1 MSTLKKFAGQT
12 VIYGLSTVLSRVLS
26 FLLTKLYV
34 KLYPAKV
41 YGVFINMYAWASI
54 LNAVLAFGMET
65 TFFRY
70 LNKSEHDKEK
80 VYSNT
85 FIIIL
90 FLCSIFLVIAFVFSG
105 NIALWLLS
113 DDTTSL
119 SDYEHYVRFFI
130 LILVVDSLSVIP
142 FARLRADGRPLR
154 FGMIRILNILSFIGF
169 NLFLLVTVPS
179 IIANKGFLAEYF
191 TPWYR
196 EGWLGYVFISNLVAS
211 CLTLLFLL
219 PEFRKLKFSFDKPLV
234 LDMLSYS
241 FPVLIANLSFIINE
255 NSDKIFLKELLPPNN
270 GAQEAGIYGACGK
283 IAIFLMIFI
292 QAFRLGAEPFF
303 FSHAKNKNSGET
315 YSKIM
320 NYFIIAISLIFVGI
334 AANIEI
340 LKHFIGSDNPVQR
353 ELYWSG
359 LKIIPILLL
368 GYVSLGI
375 YMNLSIWYKLSDQ
388 TRFGL
393 YISGIGAILTIVLNV
408 LFIPEYGYIAS
419 AWISF
424 TAYTTMMVMSYLT
437 GQKHYP
443 IPYDVKK
450 ALAYLSTA
458 VIIVIISYHFL
469 NRNLIAGNILFIAF
483 AAGLAY
489 VERKD
494 LRKIITGNIN

>member
-12 VIYGLSTVLSRVLS
+12 AIYGLSTVLSRVLS

-34 KLYPAKV
+34 KLYPTKV

-70 LNKSEHDKEK
+70 LNKSGQDKEK

-105 NIALWLLS
+105 NIALWMLS

-119 SDYEHYVRFFI
+119 SDYENYIRFFI

-169 NLFLLVTVPS
+169 NLFLLVTVPY
-179 IIANKGFLAEYF
+179 IIEGKGFLAEYF

-196 EGWLGYVFISNLVAS
+196 EGWLGYVFISNLIAS

-219 PEFRKLKFSFDKPLV
+219 PEFRKLKFSFDKPLI
-234 LDMLSYS
+234 LDMLNYS

-255 NSDKIFLKELLPPNN
+255 NSDKIFLKELLPDNI

-283 IAIFLMIFI
+283 IAIFLSIFI

-303 FSHAKNKNSGET
+303 FSHADNKNSGET

-408 LFIPEYGYIAS
+408 LFIPKYGYIAS

-424 TAYTTMMVMSYLT
+424 TAYTTMMMISYLM

-443 IPYDVKK
+443 IPYDIKK
-450 ALAYLSTA
+450 ALAYLTTA
-458 VIIVIISYHFL
+458 IITVIISYHIL
-469 NRNLIAGNILFIAF
+469 NRNLIAGNILFLLF
-483 AAGLAY
+483 AAGILYA
-489 VERKD
+489 ERKD
-494 LRKIITGNIN
+494 LRKIIRGNTH